1 MSAPLPGLLAGK
13 RGLVVGIANDDS
25 IAAGCARAFSAAGPE
40 ITATYL
46 NAKAEPHVRAVTKPL
61 DWELLLPC
69 DLRIAGQLESFLGLS
84 PQRSQ
89 MRHRI

>member
-25 IAAGCARAFSAAGPE
+25 SAAGAE
-40 ITATYL
+40 IAAPYL